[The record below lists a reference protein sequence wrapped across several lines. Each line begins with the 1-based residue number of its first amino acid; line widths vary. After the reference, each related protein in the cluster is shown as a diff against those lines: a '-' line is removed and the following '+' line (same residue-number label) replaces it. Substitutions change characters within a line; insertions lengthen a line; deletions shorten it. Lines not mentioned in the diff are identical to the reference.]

1 MIWLTVV
8 FWLMAARPAY
18 ADVLSGPGGNA
29 PSLTIS
35 APNPPQGPEGTRVVL
50 AGSHW
55 TPSASFDFAYS
66 TAGGACDAS
75 ETRFSGVT
83 ATADNQGQYQVALQ
97 WPATLPGT
105 YAICALGVGT
115 PLYGTAAAN
124 VFTKLGQGAPSIS
137 VVGTATIG
145 LPVTINGANW
155 FTTQA
160 GSANQ
165 VEVLSGDPSGNGCT
179 THQLTLTPAA
189 DGTITGTFTPSATGP
204 LRLTAV
210 NPPGTCNGA
219 TQPSLSTSIVIIVMP
234 TSSGGAGT
242 PGAGGAGTPGAGG
255 AGTPGAGGA
264 GTPGAGGA
272 GTPGAGGAGT
282 PGAGGAGT
290 PGTGT
295 PGAGGAGTPGAGGAG
310 TPGASRP
317 TATPCATTNCRPAP
331 VSGIPFGPLCLAL
344 LVLFALLLLLFL
356 LLIRRRNEEIIVT
369 EEDVTAQIDPAS
381 VAPLGAMRFVK
392 TVRVTTQVADRRTG
406 MVRRSRSRDFDE
418 FADTSGVIRRRLRTT
433 TS

>member
-1 MIWLTVV
+1 MWWRYLREPISRSRGKHRVVGALIWLIVV
-8 FWLMAARPAY
+8 FWLVSTRPAY
-18 ADVLSGPGGNA
+18 AAALSGPGGNA

-35 APNPPQGPEGTRVVL
+35 SPNPPQGPEGTRVVL
-50 AGSHW
+50 AGAHW

-66 TAGGACDAS
+66 VAGGSCDAS
-75 ETRFSGVT
+75 ETRFDGVT
-83 ATADNQGQYQVALQ
+83 ATADNQGQFQVALQ
-97 WPATLPGT
+97 WPATPPGT

-115 PLYGTAAAN
+115 PLYGTSAAN
-124 VFTKLGQGAPSIS
+124 VFTKLGQGAPSLT
-137 VVGTATIG
+137 VVGAAVVG
-145 LPVTINGANW
+145 QPVTINGTNW
-155 FTTQA
+155 FTTQV

-179 THQLTLTPAA
+179 THQMTLTPAA
-189 DGTITGTFTPSATGP
+189 DGTIEGTFTPTATGP

-210 NPPGTCNGA
+210 NPPGTCGST
-219 TQPSLSTSIVIIVMP
+219 TQPSLSTSIVIIVTP
-234 TSSGGAGT
+234 TSSGGGT
-242 PGAGGAGTPGAGG
+242 PGAGGSGTPGVN
-255 AGTPGAGGA
+255 
-264 GTPGAGGA
+264 
-272 GTPGAGGAGT
+272 
-282 PGAGGAGT
+282 
-290 PGTGT
+290 
-295 PGAGGAGTPGAGGAG
+295 
-310 TPGASRP
+310 RP

-331 VSGIPFGPLCLAL
+331 ASGIPFGPLCLAL

-406 MVRRSRSRDFDE
+406 MVRRSRSRDYDE
-418 FADTSGVIRRRLRTT
+418 FADTNGVIRRRLRTT